1 MGAPSSVT
9 GGAALSTAGADY
21 GPDETLAE
29 GSEVIW
35 TSKEWVRRVLRGV
48 ALVALIS
55 VMLNT
60 PKTFEVYPFLFYWTY
75 AGTYYNS

>member
-9 GGAALSTAGADY
+9 GGVVGADY
-21 GPDETLAE
+21 GTDETLNE
-29 GSEVIW
+29 GSEVVW
-35 TSKEWVRRVLRGV
+35 TSKEWVRRALRGV

-60 PKTFEVYPFLFYWTY
+60 PKTFEYYPTLFYWTY
-75 AGTYYNS
+75 SGTYTHLNRD